1 MRPSTITYLSRAEN
15 LTFRPDFFLNER
27 SLKWRLALSEAG
39 QVPVENRE
47 PTAIGVKTRAASS
60 SPFDFD

>member
-1 MRPSTITYLSRAEN
+1 MRPSTITYLSVVGI
-15 LTFRPDFFLNER
+15 LTLRLDFFLNER

-47 PTAIGVKTRAASS
+47 PTAIGAKTRAANS